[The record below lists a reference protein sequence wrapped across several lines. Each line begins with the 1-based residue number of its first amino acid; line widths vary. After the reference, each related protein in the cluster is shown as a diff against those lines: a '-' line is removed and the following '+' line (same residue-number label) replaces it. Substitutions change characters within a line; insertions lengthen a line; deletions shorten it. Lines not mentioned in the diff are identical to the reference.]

1 MGPPPPDGKP
11 QGSKRVSDT
20 EDFTELRVAA
30 AERIAE
36 DIHRFDLVHPQG
48 APLPPFTA
56 GAHLKV
62 RTPGGL
68 VRRYSLCSD
77 PADESGY
84 SIAVKREAEGQG
96 GSRAMCDEVKAGDL
110 LPCAAP
116 HNDFP
121 LKGRP
126 TAHVFI
132 AGGIGITP
140 IMSMIQTLEAEG
152 GPPWKLW
159 YLTRSPAHTAFREE
173 LAPYRGKVVLHH
185 DGGDPDKAFDLWP
198 VLEQPKGRHVHCCGP
213 RGLMQAVKDMTGHW
227 PASAIHFEDFG
238 SGAKP
243 KPDDVP
249 FRVRLA
255 KSGGV
260 VEVPAGTTMLEALR
274 TAGHAVP
281 FSCESGTCGTCR
293 TGLVSGEAEHR
304 DLVLMDHEKTRAVMP
319 CVSRAAA
326 GTEELVLDL

>member
-1 MGPPPPDGKP
+1 L
-11 QGSKRVSDT
+11 
-20 EDFTELRVAA
+20 EENAFTPLRVAA
-30 AERIAE
+30 AARIAE
-36 DIHRFDLVHPQG
+36 DIHRFDLVHPEG
-48 APLPPFTA
+48 APLPAFTA

-62 RTPGGL
+62 RTPNGL

-77 PADESGY
+77 PGNEAAY
-84 SIAVKREAEGQG
+84 AIAVKREAGGAG
-96 GSRAMCDEVKAGDL
+96 GSVAMCDGVRAGDL
-110 LPCAAP
+110 LPCTAP

-121 LKGRP
+121 LSGRP
-126 TAHVFI
+126 TGRVFI

-140 IMSMIQTLEAEG
+140 IMSMIAALEADG

-173 LAPYRGKVVLHH
+173 LAGHRGKVVIHH
-185 DGGDPDKAFDLWP
+185 DGGDADRAFDLWP

-238 SGAKP
+238 AGAAARP
-243 KPDDVP
+243 EDLA
-249 FRVRLA
+249 FQVRLA
-255 KSGGV
+255 RSGGV

-274 TAGHAVP
+274 AAGHALP

-293 TGLVSGEAEHR
+293 TGLLAGAADHR
-304 DLVLMDHEKTRAVMP
+304 DLVLMEHEKAAAVMP
-319 CVSRAAA
+319 CVSRAAP